1 MGTVEG
7 INRGFFEDIE
17 EAAAHIVD
25 VLSGILRVNTIF
37 VATNDG
43 VTNVILE
50 AFNRKEELVVK
61 GTAMPF
67 IESYCSLVLKDNGSI
82 INISDTREHSITRSM
97 DVTSGLGNRFFLG
110 VPILRRT
117 GEAFGTIC
125 LMDDPDYVISKAD
138 MKTLQAM
145 AVFLGYVIDL
155 ENALHVQGQK
165 LNDSEQQQEK
175 LQAEKERAESEAM
188 AKSQMLKLMSHEIR
202 NPLNGIL
209 GLTDLMRTPDMSEEQ
224 VEYANMIETSGNILL
239 SLLNNMMNF
248 NINDA
253 GKTIIHDDPFDLVS
267 TIEDTVYL
275 YAGIA
280 SSKRLELGL
289 NLNLNV
295 SQVFIGDEIKIGQL
309 LDHVMKYAIDSTRE
323 GSVLVT
329 AEMRGEELEE
339 TNLLVLRVR
348 YTGQMLS
355 DNRLPTSLVKPKA
368 IKTEK
373 LIGNNLGLAISQNL
387 AILMH
392 GRIQVNSTQNNETEF
407 LISLPLRKYWDLPQ
421 ITSVQQRLKT
431 KKVLLAKDPDIL
443 QGVSTLMRNW
453 GMDVHMTSGS
463 ATAYEW
469 IKEGFRPDVA
479 VVDMGLRE
487 GVTVDFVIELKRQ
500 IENLPVI
507 VLVPYGMHIDM
518 HQSDA
523 FFDAVLTKPVRQTEL
538 LNALSVILP

>member
-50 AFNRKEELVVK
+50 AFNRNEELVIK

-67 IESYCSLVLKDNGSI
+67 IESYCSLVLKDNGNI

-97 DVTSGLGNRFFLG
+97 DVTNGLGNRFFLG

-125 LMDDPDYVISKAD
+125 LMDDPGYVISEAD

-155 ENALHVQGQK
+155 ENTLHVQGQK

-175 LQAEKERAESEAM
+175 LQAEKERAELEST

-224 VEYANMIETSGNILL
+224 VEYANMIENSGKILL

-267 TIEDTVYL
+267 TIEDTVYH

-295 SQVFIGDEIKIGQL
+295 SQVFIGDEMKIGQL
-309 LDHVMKYAIDSTRE
+309 LDHVMQYAIDSTRE

-355 DNRLPTSLVKPKA
+355 DNRLPTSLVKPKE
-368 IKTEK
+368 IKTEN
-373 LIGNNLGLAISQNL
+373 LMGSNLGLAISQNL

-392 GRIQVNSTQNNETEF
+392 GRIQVNSKQNNETEF

-487 GVTVDFVIELKRQ
+487 GITVDFVIELKRQ
-500 IENLPVI
+500 IDNLPVI